1 VTTVDIMLPYYGD
14 PELMRAAVRS
24 VQAQTDPQW
33 RLTVVDD
40 GREPG
45 VPEWFAALDDPRVR
59 YFRNPENLGITGNF
73 RRCVDMVE
81 HDLAVMMGCDDI
93 MWPNYVATMRAAV
106 AAMPGAAMYQP
117 GVRVIDGD
125 GAPVRTLVDAAKKWI
140 GPPAR
145 TERARL
151 SGEELAVSLLRGNW
165 LYFPAMCWRSADLKA
180 VSFRE
185 DLTVVQDLALV
196 MELLLRGETLVTDPE
211 ICFDYRRHA
220 MSESSVQAF
229 SGSRFAEIR
238 RYLYGVA
245 DDLDAAGWHRAA
257 TVARRHVS
265 TRVHALTMVPRAL
278 RHRELGVARNL
289 TSHAFA
295 SRPAGRPAEEA
306 AAEPAPSS
314 PTSS

>member
-151 SGEELAVSLLRGNW
+151 SGCTS
-165 LYFPAMCWRSADLKA
+165 
-180 VSFRE
+180 
-185 DLTVVQDLALV
+185 
-196 MELLLRGETLVTDPE
+196 
-211 ICFDYRRHA
+211 RRC
-220 MSESSVQAF
+220 
-229 SGSRFAEIR
+229 
-238 RYLYGVA
+238 
-245 DDLDAAGWHRAA
+245 AG
-257 TVARRHVS
+257 AR
-265 TRVHALTMVPRAL
+265 
-278 RHRELGVARNL
+278 
-289 TSHAFA
+289 
-295 SRPAGRPAEEA
+295 
-306 AAEPAPSS
+306 
-314 PTSS
+314 PT